1 LTGPACYLYYDKESG
16 RMIETSC
23 PVGNETEF

>member
-23 PVGNETEF
+23 PTGDEAEF